1 MPEDSTNSE
10 GHGMPSAER
19 RHSYSAA
26 GSSTSTRPGGG
37 STLPRPASSG
47 SLEERNA
54 KGKQKRGFFG
64 KMKDKAI
71 GTKEEREAYKKEK
84 ARVCS
89 SLYFFQKS
97 ILIFNYFSGG

>member
-1 MPEDSTNSE
+1 MEQQMPENTDSD
-10 GHGMPSAER
+10 GHGMPSAGER

-26 GSSTSTRPGGG
+26 SSSTSTRPGPAAG
-37 STLPRPASSG
+37 TPRPASSG
-47 SLEERNA
+47 SIDERS

-84 ARVCS
+84 ARVS
-89 SLYFFQKS
+89 
-97 ILIFNYFSGG
+97 FSRFAFS